1 MIELPRPRPGAP
13 QVVRSQIA
21 LELCLNLYALLGVAI
36 LARCL
41 LLALGVDRRLWIGA
55 LVYRATDL
63 LALPL
68 TLLPG
73 ASRTLIGDAALPD
86 LTLLALL
93 VLVPLGALARAPRRP
108 REG

>member
-13 QVVRSQIA
+13 LVMRSQIA

-36 LARCL
+36 FARCL

-93 VLVPLGALARAPRRP
+93 VLVPLGALALAPRRR
-108 REG
+108 REV